1 MAGATTGSILL
12 IGASRGLGL
21 ALAEAFLKLGWS
33 VVATVRSSGS
43 SMHALAADH
52 PALEIETLD
61 ITDGAQVRALVERLS
76 DRRFDCL
83 FVNAGVADAPG
94 AIADTS
100 LNDFTRLMATNAW
113 APLQVVEALGDRV
126 ASDGVIGVMSSGQGS
141 LANDKGGGVDAYR
154 ASKAALNMLMRSYAA
169 RRADDPRALLLL
181 APGWI
186 KTDLGGS
193 DAPYTIEDS
202 IPKLV
207 EVILAQRGRPGLRY
221 LDRDGQPV
229 PW

>member
-1 MAGATTGSILL
+1 MATRAPGSILL

-21 ALAEAFLKLGWS
+21 ALAEAFLERDWS
-33 VVATVRSSGS
+33 VVATARSAVSPL
-43 SMHALAADH
+43 HALASDH
-52 PALEIETLD
+52 PTLEIEMLD
-61 ITDGAQVRALVERLS
+61 ITDGEQVRALADRLS

-83 FVNAGVADAPG
+83 FINAGVADAP
-94 AIADTS
+94 ASIADTS
-100 LNDFTRLMATNAW
+100 LDDFTRLMATNAW

-126 ASDGVIGVMSSGQGS
+126 APSGVIGVMSSGQGS
-141 LANDKGGGVDAYR
+141 IANNNGGGVDAYR
-154 ASKAALNMLMRSYAA
+154 ASKAALNMLMRGYAA
-169 RRADDPRALLLL
+169 RHTDDPRGMLLL

-186 KTDLGGS
+186 RTDLGGP
-193 DAPYTIEDS
+193 DAPHTIEDS

-221 LDRDGQPV
+221 LDRDGRPV

>member
-21 ALAEAFLKLGWS
+21 ALAQAFLGLGWS
-33 VVATVRSSGS
+33 VVATVRSSES
-43 SMHALAADH
+43 PLHALAADH

-61 ITDGAQVRALVERLS
+61 ITDGAEIGALADRLS

-100 LNDFTRLMATNAW
+100 LDHFTRLMATNAW
-113 APLQVVEALGDRV
+113 APLQVVEALGERV
-126 ASDGVIGVMSSGQGS
+126 APDGVIGVMSSGQAS
-141 LANDKGGGVDAYR
+141 LANNKGGGVDAYR
-154 ASKAALNMLMRSYAA
+154 ASKAALNMLMRCYAA

-186 KTDLGGS
+186 KTDLGGP

-207 EVILAQRGRPGLRY
+207 AVILAQRGRPGLRY

>member
-1 MAGATTGSILL
+1 MAAATTGSILL

-21 ALAEAFLKLGWS
+21 ALAEAFLGLGWS

-43 SMHALAADH
+43 PLHALAADH
-52 PALEIETLD
+52 PALEIEALD
-61 ITDGAQVRALVERLS
+61 IMDGAQIGALGDRLS
-76 DRRFDCL
+76 DRRFDAL

-100 LNDFTRLMATNAW
+100 LDNFTRLMATNAW
-113 APLQVVEALGDRV
+113 APLQVVEALGERV
-126 ASDGVIGVMSSGQGS
+126 APDGVIGVMSSGQGS
-141 LANDKGGGVDAYR
+141 LANNTGGGPDAYR

-169 RRADDPRALLLL
+169 RHVEEARALLLL

-186 KTDLGGS
+186 KTDLGGP

>member
-21 ALAEAFLKLGWS
+21 ALAEAFLGLGWS
-33 VVATVRSSGS
+33 VVATVRSSAS
-43 SMHALAADH
+43 PLHALAADY

-61 ITDGAQVRALVERLS
+61 ITDGAQIGALADRLS
-76 DRRFDCL
+76 GRRFDCL
-83 FVNAGVADAPG
+83 FVNAGVADVPG
-94 AIADTS
+94 AIAETPLD
-100 LNDFTRLMATNAW
+100 DFTRLMATNAW
-113 APLQVVEALGDRV
+113 APLLVVEALGERV
-126 ASDGVIGVMSSGQGS
+126 ASDGVIGVMSSGQAS
-141 LANDKGGGVDAYR
+141 IANNKGGGLDAYR
-154 ASKAALNMLMRSYAA
+154 ASKAALNMLMRCYAA
-169 RRADDPRALLLL
+169 RHVEEARALLLL

-186 KTDLGGS
+186 KTDLGGP
-193 DAPYTIEDS
+193 DARYTIEDS